1 MICVNE
7 LTELNCHKKEIL
19 EPLLVLLAPYAPHI
33 AEELWEVSGHQGGIS
48 FVPVPEVEEKYIAEN
63 TFDYPVSFN
72 GKMRF
77 KLNLPVDM
85 KVEEIQKS
93 VIEAEEAQK
102 WIEGKTVR
110 KIIVVPKRMINVVVS
125 G

>member
-1 MICVNE
+1 MICANE
-7 LTELNCHKKEIL
+7 LTDLKCHKREIL
-19 EPLLVLLAPYAPHI
+19 EPMAILISPYAPHI
-33 AEELWEVSGHQGGIS
+33 AEELWKALGNPSSIS
-48 FVPVPEVEEKYIAEN
+48 QVVFPKYEEKYLVEN

-77 KLNLPVDM
+77 KLSLPVDM
-85 KVEEIQKS
+85 PKDEIEKAA
-93 VIEAEEAQK
+93 IAAEEAQK

-110 KIIVVPKRMINVVVS
+110 KVIVVPKRIINVVV